1 MNPHCSVLNSPCP
14 GASRPETC
22 DSALT
27 FRLFGRLPRAAF
39 FYNESS
45 EEEISKM
52 EPLPQMR
59 VVAPSRVSPPL
70 AAFAAS
76 VPTPT

>member
-1 MNPHCSVLNSPCP
+1 M
-14 GASRPETC
+14 APEQRSFTI
-22 DSALT
+22 
-27 FRLFGRLPRAAF
+27 
-39 FYNESS
+39 ESS
-45 EEEISKM
+45 EEDVSKM
-52 EPLPQMR
+52 EPLPQIR